1 MSGEWADQPAVPDN
15 HEIPGKTL
23 AAAREAMGWS
33 VEQIADQLKMAV
45 RQVVALE
52 AGDYATLPGPAV
64 VRGFVRAY
72 AKVVKLDP
80 APLVARIALD
90 APPAGAAGA
99 ARRDKPASFSEVR
112 FPTNGK
118 RTRLPL
124 GAVAV
129 VALLAAA
136 GFGAWQFGLV
146 PGGPAGSLPAAGSGT
161 TVAEANG
168 IAPPG
173 QAAPNGKA
181 AEAPATLGAS
191 VPLISVPPPSPATTV
206 APAAAA
212 PVAPVP
218 DPAAAPAAAPETAAP
233 AATAPGQGANALVL
247 SASEDSWIEVRNAGG
262 KALFRRM
269 VKAGETATVDIGE
282 PATLVVGKP
291 AAVMAT
297 LRGAPLALPP
307 LQGST
312 ISRVKVQ

>member
-33 VEQIADQLKMAV
+33 VDQIADQLKMAV

-52 AGDYATLPGPAV
+52 AGDYAALPGPAV

-80 APLVARIALD
+80 VPLVAQIALD
-90 APPAGAAGA
+90 APHAGAAGA

-124 GAVAV
+124 GAAAV

-136 GFGAWQFGLV
+136 GIGAWQFGLV
-146 PGGPAGSLPAAGSGT
+146 PGGPAGSAAPAAGNGT
-161 TVAEANG
+161 AVAEANG
-168 IAPPG
+168 IVPPG

-181 AEAPATLGAS
+181 AEAPATQGAS
-191 VPLISVPPPSPATTV
+191 VPLISVPPPSPATAV
-206 APAAAA
+206 APAAGT

-218 DPAAAPAAAPETAAP
+218 DPAAAPVAVPEAAAP
-233 AATAPGQGANALVL
+233 AATAPAQGALVL

-262 KALFRRM
+262 KALLRRM

-282 PATLVVGKP
+282 PATLIVGKP
-291 AAVMAT
+291 AAVTAT